1 MDNSK
6 DILVSIIVPV
16 YNVENYLDDCLESIK
31 VQTYKNIEIIA
42 VEDCSTDNSKLI
54 LESHCSDK
62 RIKIIQQNKNS
73 GLSAARNKG
82 IEVAKGD
89 YLIFVDSDDVIHN
102 NLVATCIKC
111 LKDTNADMITYGIAP
126 FQDGIL
132 QSEIYNSSSQTNA
145 TAIKQYEDFF
155 ELEYYACSKFIRT
168 SILKSSKIRF
178 PLGLHYE
185 DWPFHW
191 HIGLEINNKFYLQ
204 ENMYFYRKR
213 STSITGSTG
222 KELLDAFKVQLMVI
236 SIIEHYNS
244 ENLVKIFVRKVSTF
258 NFYILNFIDNE
269 FLYSALNLSRQVAD
283 KLSLYDYNMD
293 RDYRTIFTFFMA
305 KNSNVIALPASCIS
319 RVLLHRI
326 ILPPYRKLSKKIK
339 KDKSKDNV

>member
-82 IEVAKGD
+82 IEVAGGD
-89 YLIFVDSDDVIHN
+89 YLIFVDSDDIIHN
-102 NLVATCIKC
+102 DLVATCIKC

-126 FQDGIL
+126 FQDGIPK
-132 QSEIYNSSSQTNA
+132 SEIHSLSSQTNA
-145 TAIKQYEDFF
+145 TSIKQNEDYF

-168 SILKSSKIRF
+168 NILKSSMIRF

-191 HIGLEINNKFYLQ
+191 HVGLEINNKFYLQ

-222 KELLDAFKVQLMVI
+222 KELLDAFKVQLIVI
-236 SIIEHYNS
+236 SIIEDYNC
-244 ENLVKIFVRKVSTF
+244 ENLIKIFARKVSVF

-269 FLYSALNLSRQVAD
+269 FLYSALTLSRAVTN
-283 KLSLYDYNMD
+283 KLSSYDYNLD
-293 RDYRTIFTFFMA
+293 KEYRAIFTFFMA
-305 KNSNVIALPASCIS
+305 KNSNVIALPASRMFRI
-319 RVLLHRI
+319 LLHRI
-326 ILPPYRKLSKKIK
+326 ILPPYRKLGKKIK
-339 KDKSKDNV
+339 NYKSSF